1 MECLYFI
8 TISSKIQDRKL
19 CCTFVV
25 PVCYNLIGDYNRAGS
40 VSERRED
47 KALDRTVRIPR
58 RDMPGGARGRRK
70 AARAGSEEG
79 KEGYSMPVYQSRED
93 ARRRIHEIA
102 EGLKNGGKHAR
113 EADGFKL
120 MYLLGTTE
128 MNVDE
133 AVHALETND
142 RQAGAGEAADRG
154 QGFLDSVLDEMADAL
169 RTHDLGDDARL
180 EEDTAYWGR
189 LTGAAAEKLDEAR
202 KRRMREQRLRQQQVH
217 REILRA
223 SAISCLEIHDMVC
236 GEFNPYRR
244 LFGNFTGVQ
253 FGELVDSLGDLAGT
267 ITETVVDVADGGLK
281 QVVGGGSDPEP
292 EKETETDGPEVNKAE
307 TDGPKMDAAETGG
320 PEMDTADP
328 DVLGTDAPEQA
339 AAEPKASSK
348 DISEPEILD
357 APKPEAPYVPVHEDD
372 FLHRN
377 SEPEPVTEEELLRAN
392 ADLLSE
398 EEYRRL
404 IGYDGLVKE
413 EEEAVAAAHPEQAE
427 RARRRSRAAERGA
440 QAAEAGR
447 TAGDTAER
455 TAQADGAKIVQFA
468 ERTAAAGQPSAPEN
482 IPGQLSAPETAPPV
496 LSRPSDGTPP
506 VLARP
511 EDKKLTGPRVLG
523 PGK

>member
-1 MECLYFI
+1 
-8 TISSKIQDRKL
+8 
-19 CCTFVV
+19 
-25 PVCYNLIGDYNRAGS
+25 
-40 VSERRED
+40 
-47 KALDRTVRIPR
+47 
-58 RDMPGGARGRRK
+58 MPA
-70 AARAGSEEG
+70 
-79 KEGYSMPVYQSRED
+79 YQSRED

-102 EGLKNGGKHAR
+102 ESLKDGGERAR

-128 MNVDE
+128 MNANE
-133 AVHALETND
+133 AVHALEANE
-142 RQAGAGEAADRG
+142 RQAGSGAAADRG

-169 RTHDLGDDARL
+169 KTHDLGDSARL

-202 KRRMREQRLRQQQVH
+202 KRRMREESLKQQQVH
-217 REILRA
+217 RELLKA

-244 LFGNFTGVQ
+244 MFGNFTGAQ
-253 FGELVDSLGDLAGT
+253 FEELVDSLGDLAET
-267 ITETVVDVADGGLK
+267 ITETVVDVVGEGIK
-281 QVVGGGSDPEP
+281 QVVGGDSAPKAEADA
-292 EKETETDGPEVNKAE
+292 PEVR
-307 TDGPKMDAAETGG
+307 AAE
-320 PEMDTADP
+320 A
-328 DVLGTDAPEQA
+328 GTEPAAPEQA
-339 AAEPKASSK
+339 ATEPKVSAA
-348 DISEPEILD
+348 DTPEPATPD
-357 APKPEAPYVPVHEDD
+357 VAGDRAPYVPVHEDD

-427 RARRRSRAAERGA
+427 RARRKSRAAERGA
-440 QAAEAGR
+440 QAAETGR
-447 TAGDTAER
+447 TPGDTAER

-482 IPGQLSAPETAPPV
+482 IPGQPSAPETAPPV
-496 LSRPSDGTPP
+496 LARPSDDTPP